1 MTDETGNEDSS
12 ARTDR
17 RNCDAAGCS
26 FPTLGQV
33 LRRDELT
40 TKRAIARSW
49 AVEGG
54 LSGEIPKKGALQFA
68 AAAAEGSTE
77 ISTLE
82 G

>member
-1 MTDETGNEDSS
+1 MADETGNGDSS
-12 ARTDR
+12 PRTDR
-17 RNCDAAGCS
+17 RDSDAAGCP

-49 AVEGG
+49 AVESGP
-54 LSGEIPKKGALQFA
+54 SGETRKKGAFQFA

>member
-1 MTDETGNEDSS
+1 MADETGNADPSP
-12 ARTDR
+12 RTDR
-17 RNCDAAGCS
+17 RDSDAGCS

-54 LSGEIPKKGALQFA
+54 LSGEMPKKGALQFA